1 MKSKNNL
8 GLNIGSSSILVIF
21 IVLCLV
27 TFATLSM
34 VSANA
39 DYKLSKKLAV
49 RTTAY
54 YNANNKAEEL
64 LSVVDTSMKKA
75 YKISKNQDD
84 YYQNLAA
91 KLSSCDEVLLGYGD
105 PDICLDYSI
114 PITDKQTLHVNLSAV
129 YPVIDTSKDY
139 YNILSWQVEN
149 IDDWVPDHTIELV
162 EP

>member
-21 IVLCLV
+21 IILCLV

-49 RTTAY
+49 RTKAY
-54 YNANNKAEEL
+54 YTANNQAEEL
-64 LSVVDTSMKKA
+64 LSVIDTSMKEA
-75 YKISKNQDD
+75 YKVSTDQDD
-84 YYQNLAA
+84 YYQNLATN
-91 KLSSCDEVLLGYGD
+91 LTSCDEVVLGYGD
-105 PDICLDYSI
+105 HDICLDYSI

-129 YPVIDTSKDY
+129 YPLIDTSKDY
-139 YNILSWQVEN
+139 YTILSWQVEN
-149 IDDWVPDHTIELV
+149 IDDWIPDQTVELAN
-162 EP
+162 P